1 MAWYAK
7 TRFYHIVDLTTW
19 QLYPCAELYNKV
31 HEQYRPTITQLQRQ
45 YPGVIDWIPF
55 PSIRDRL
62 IRLHA
67 ANPEID
73 QIFCDAVS
81 SYVVEACMSD
91 LIRGAPTTKVYI
103 RVTDVATDTVC
114 MAESEE
120 LDPHAILPAQDVAS
134 LFSSP
139 ECARAVFR
147 LLNMD
152 HGVSHYK
159 LDPAFFGTYP
169 ELFDPE
175 ADIAAKGIPLRPNIQ
190 IRLPSPRRLDDS
202 IFQIYR
208 SFMEFS
214 LMLPWSHTCYYSSN
228 NIAANADDLDIDSY
242 S

>member
-19 QLYPCAELYNKV
+19 QLWPSAEIFNRV
-31 HEQYRPTITQLQRQ
+31 HAQYRPTRLQLQHQ
-45 YPGVIDWIPF
+45 YPSVIDWIPF

-81 SYVVEACMSD
+81 SYVVEARMSD

-103 RVTDVATDTVC
+103 RVADVAADTSG
-114 MAESEE
+114 AAGSKDID
-120 LDPHAILPAQDVAS
+120 LFTALPAQDAAS
-134 LFSSP
+134 LFSSS
-139 ECARAVFR
+139 ECALAVFR

-152 HGVSHYK
+152 RGVSQYK

-175 ADIAAKGIPLRPNIQ
+175 ADIVAKGIPLKPNVQ
-190 IRLPSPRRLDDS
+190 IRLPCPTRLDKS
-202 IFQIYR
+202 IFQTYCSFIGF
-208 SFMEFS
+208 SFMHPCAS
-214 LMLPWSHTCYYSSN
+214 HWS
-228 NIAANADDLDIDSY
+228 ILDQNLGC
-242 S
+242 